1 MATAPQEA
9 AMTSSVHALIAD
21 TSPVQEAGLRSGIA
35 LVSPTGHVN
44 LANQAFWSM
53 LGRNRQRAVLDQ
65 FILPEDRNGFLTVM
79 SDLAQGAAGP
89 AQLMLRFAL
98 PDGNALSAETLVSL
112 VRVDGV
118 LEQFIVQ
125 LTPIGAQPHCGSGD
139 QQFSQFPEGQPVSFR
154 LHS

>member
-1 MATAPQEA
+1 MPTNVLALNADHVTARPA
-9 AMTSSVHALIAD
+9 AET
-21 TSPVQEAGLRSGIA
+21 PGIA

-44 LANQAFWSM
+44 LANAAFWSM
-53 LGRNRQRAVLDQ
+53 LRRNRGRAVLDQ

-79 SDLAQGAAGP
+79 SDLAQGGTGP

-98 PDGNALSAETLVSL
+98 PDGSALHADTLISL

-125 LTPIGAQPHCGSGD
+125 LTPSNG
-139 QQFSQFPEGQPVSFR
+139 
-154 LHS
+154 

>member
-1 MATAPQEA
+1 
-9 AMTSSVHALIAD
+9 MTSSVLALIPDA
-21 TSPVQEAGLRSGIA
+21 SPGQETGARPGIA

-44 LANQAFWSM
+44 LANAAFWFM

-79 SDLAQGAAGP
+79 SDLAQGTAGP
-89 AQLMLRFAL
+89 SHLMLRFVQ
-98 PDGNALSAETLVSL
+98 PDGSVLFAETLVSL

-125 LTPIGAQPHCGSGD
+125 LTPARPQLW
-139 QQFSQFPEGQPVSFR
+139 PEMARQ
-154 LHS
+154 

>member
-1 MATAPQEA
+1 
-9 AMTSSVHALIAD
+9 MTSSVLAPITDQSTPHA
-21 TSPVQEAGLRSGIA
+21 AGTHPGIA

-44 LANQAFWSM
+44 LANAAFWFM

-89 AQLMLRFAL
+89 ARLILRFTQ
-98 PDGNALSAETLVSL
+98 PDGSVLFAETLVSL

-125 LTPIGAQPHCGSGD
+125 LTPLNS
-139 QQFSQFPEGQPVSFR
+139 
-154 LHS
+154 